1 MCKVHTEWT
10 KKKPENT
17 QKKGRE
23 VTLNFFFFFWVNQGT
38 IEGTK
43 LIIRLN
49 ILLSCD
55 PAVTIPGIYSNEL
68 KIYAHAKTCT

>member
-10 KKKPENT
+10 KKNPENT

-23 VTLNFFFFFWVNQGT
+23 VTLNFFFFWVNQGT

>member
-1 MCKVHTEWT
+1 MDKKK
-10 KKKPENT
+10 KKKPLKFT
-17 QKKGRE
+17 KKGRE
-23 VTLNFFFFFWVNQGT
+23 ITLNIFLVNHGT